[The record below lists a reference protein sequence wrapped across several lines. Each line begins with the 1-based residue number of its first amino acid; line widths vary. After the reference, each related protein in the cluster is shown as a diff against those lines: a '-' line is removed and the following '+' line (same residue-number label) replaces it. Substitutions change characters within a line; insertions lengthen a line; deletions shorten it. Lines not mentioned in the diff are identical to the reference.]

1 MEDFIL
7 SEMERLNAD
16 GVDFVPLFTKINN
29 IIQIYESYTKEEW
42 ISSDK
47 SYPKTQRL
55 YWKMINGKKEYII

>member
-16 GVDFVPLFTKINN
+16 GVDFVPLFTEINN

-42 ISSDK
+42 ISGVC
-47 SYPKTQRL
+47 YPKARRV